1 MTAYLTQ
8 LLNQQPYQLLNS
20 TVIEDYKKSRSEDQN
35 ESLVLDLQLSIA
47 LLPHIFSH
55 LEVTLRTLFL
65 VPLETYRL
73 NQRLGLERD
82 HMAA

>member
-1 MTAYLTQ
+1 
-8 LLNQQPYQLLNS
+8 
-20 TVIEDYKKSRSEDQN
+20 
-35 ESLVLDLQLSIA
+35 LQLSIG
-47 LLPHIFSH
+47 LLPHVFSH